1 MGVRLRMTLLAAA
14 TFALVTACGSGGGD
28 GNKVASLSEPNK
40 PEQQQQTGDG
50 EGNPEEDLKKMKEYA
65 KCMREHGV
73 DMPDP
78 QSQPG
83 GGVTME
89 LSDGDGEK
97 VKAAEEQCRK
107 LLPNGGA
114 PPKLD
119 AAQLDKL
126 REQAKCMR
134 EHGVNM
140 PDPDPNNPMM
150 SIDTNGLDEEALK
163 KAFEACGQGE
173 GKIEVGRGG
182 GDGPGFGVAVPAP
195 GGAK

>member
-1 MGVRLRMTLLAAA
+1 
-14 TFALVTACGSGGGD
+14 
-28 GNKVASLSEPNK
+28 
-40 PEQQQQTGDG
+40 
-50 EGNPEEDLKKMKEYA
+50 
-65 KCMREHGV
+65 
-73 DMPDP
+73 
-78 QSQPG
+78 
-83 GGVTME
+83 
-89 LSDGDGEK
+89 
-97 VKAAEEQCRK
+97 
-107 LLPNGGA
+107 
-114 PPKLD
+114 
-119 AAQLDKL
+119 
-126 REQAKCMR
+126 MR